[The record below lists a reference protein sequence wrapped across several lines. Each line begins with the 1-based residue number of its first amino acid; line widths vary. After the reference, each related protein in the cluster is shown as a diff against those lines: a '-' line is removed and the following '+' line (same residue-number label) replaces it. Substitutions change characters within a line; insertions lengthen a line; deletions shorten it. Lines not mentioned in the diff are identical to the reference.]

1 MAKSM
6 QPSTDKNA
14 NKLEKEIMPESSD
27 SVKII
32 KQKVEILNND
42 VANLQDQIKTSKR
55 VKLFK

>member
-6 QPSTDKNA
+6 QPSANNA
-14 NKLEKEIMPESSD
+14 NKLEKEIMTESSD

-42 VANLQDQIKTSKR
+42 VANLQDQIKTSNR
-55 VKLFK
+55 VIIN

>member
-6 QPSTDKNA
+6 QPSANNA
-14 NKLEKEIMPESSD
+14 NKLEKEILTESSD

-42 VANLQDQIKTSKR
+42 VTNLQDQIKTSKR
-55 VKLFK
+55 VIII